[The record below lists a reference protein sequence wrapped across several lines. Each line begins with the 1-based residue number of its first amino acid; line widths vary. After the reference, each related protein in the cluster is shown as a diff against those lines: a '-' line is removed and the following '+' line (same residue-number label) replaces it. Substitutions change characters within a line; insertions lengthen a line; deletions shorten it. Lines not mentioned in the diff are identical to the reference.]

1 MAVNIH
7 NDQDKVRIPAALPP
21 LLQEIAEH
29 LLQEEG
35 RSLEEEI
42 TLILVDDGQIWE
54 LNRTYRKLD
63 RITDVLAF
71 DLQDEMTGK
80 EEDRI
85 LGDVVISVERAAA
98 QAQEYGHSLEREIAF
113 LAVHG
118 ILHLL
123 GYDHSSAA
131 EEKEMFSR
139 QHFILKKFHFER

>member
-1 MAVNIH
+1 MAINIH
-7 NDQDKVRIPAALPP
+7 NDQDMVRIPAALPP
-21 LLQEIAEH
+21 RLQEIAGH

-42 TLILVDDGQIWE
+42 TLILVDDGQIRE

-63 RITDVLAF
+63 RVTDVLAF

-80 EEDRI
+80 EEDHI
-85 LGDVVISVERAAA
+85 LGDVVISVESAAA
-98 QAQEYGHSLEREIAF
+98 QAKEYGHSLEREIAF

-139 QHFILKKFHFER
+139 QHFILEKFHFER

>member
-1 MAVNIH
+1 MVINIH

-21 LLQEIAEH
+21 LLQEICEH

-42 TLILVDDGQIWE
+42 TLILVDDGQIRE
-54 LNRTYRKLD
+54 LNRTYRRLD
-63 RITDVLAF
+63 RPTDVLAF

-80 EEDRI
+80 EEDHV
-85 LGDVVISVERAAA
+85 LGDVVISVERAAE
-98 QAQEYGHSLEREIAF
+98 QAREYGHSLEREIAF

-123 GYDHSSAA
+123 GYDHRFAA
-131 EEKEMFSR
+131 EENEMFSR
-139 QHFILKKFHFER
+139 QYLVLEKFNFER